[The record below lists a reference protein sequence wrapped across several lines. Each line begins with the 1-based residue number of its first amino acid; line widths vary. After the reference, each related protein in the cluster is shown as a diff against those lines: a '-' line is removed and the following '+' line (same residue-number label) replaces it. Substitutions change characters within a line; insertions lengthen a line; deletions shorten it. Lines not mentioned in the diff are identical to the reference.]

1 MYCYACWAGVAHVL
15 GSCVQWR
22 ASGDVAEMADGTV
35 PRDVGGMFAC
45 ERLLNRCGHSK
56 FRCNNTYGIYVDF
69 AY

>member
-1 MYCYACWAGVAHVL
+1 M
-15 GSCVQWR
+15 QWR
-22 ASGDVAEMADGTV
+22 ASGDVAEMADVTV

-45 ERLLNRCGHSK
+45 GRLLNRCGHSK